1 MNIDDN
7 NDNHNLIIES
17 FSNKSKQQ
25 LIIYN
30 SEISKLLRYIKEDVN
45 ERLSRYIIF
54 KCKLEY
60 NDYMSLF
67 NSNFKL
73 KKNEKSKL
81 EIDIIINKWNECFNK
96 NDFNFINFANKLEVE
111 YEYYKYQMQYYQ
123 EKCIEESYNDLSIA
137 NTCYDNYLNSVKFAY
152 QDFIDKSSKY
162 LLRLNKNLP
171 RI

>member
-30 SEISKLLRYIKEDVN
+30 SEISKLLGYMKEDVY

-67 NSNFKL
+67 DSNFKL
-73 KKNEKSKL
+73 IKNEKSKL
-81 EIDIIINKWNECFNK
+81 EIYLITNKWNECFNK
-96 NDFNFINFANKLEVE
+96 NDFNFINFANKLESE
-111 YEYYKYQMQYYQ
+111 YESYKYQLQYYQ
-123 EKCIEESYNDLSIA
+123 EKCIEESYNDLNIA